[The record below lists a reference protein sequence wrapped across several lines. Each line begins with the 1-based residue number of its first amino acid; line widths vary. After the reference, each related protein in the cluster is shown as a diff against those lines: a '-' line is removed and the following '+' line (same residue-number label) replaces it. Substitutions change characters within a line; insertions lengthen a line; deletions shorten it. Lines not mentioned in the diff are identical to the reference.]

1 MPEEDRVMNMDNMHK
16 NLVKIVWFQRYAI
29 GQTDRQTHKQMHSSQ
44 YLATAPAGDVTKYT
58 T

>member
-1 MPEEDRVMNMDNMHK
+1 MNMDNMHK